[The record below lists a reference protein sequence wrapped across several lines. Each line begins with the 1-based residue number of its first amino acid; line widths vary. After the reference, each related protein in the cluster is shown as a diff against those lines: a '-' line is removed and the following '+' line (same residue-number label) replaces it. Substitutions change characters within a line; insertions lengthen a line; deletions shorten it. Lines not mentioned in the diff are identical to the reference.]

1 MYTLVETLYSPG
13 YSGGHV
19 STVGGVVVTNLT
31 TGKKHGSLDNAE
43 VIHSSTRL
51 SCWNVGDPI
60 EA

>member
-1 MYTLVETLYSPG
+1 
-13 YSGGHV
+13 V

-31 TGKKHGSLDNAE
+31 TGKKLGSLDKAE

-60 EA
+60 ELCD